1 MPGQAGSLRGW
12 TRALGDPTAVQG
24 TLWLSS
30 LTAQPFWG
38 PCPGSLSRGRA
49 EMGGLGCP
57 CKERHLVRPAT
68 PCPDSRFV
76 MGLSCGCCS
85 DVEGD
90 EGLEEGHLPK
100 ALRCPTPGLGGG
112 PFLAHLRGR
121 GPRAP
126 TLFLDVTWRGDVLP
140 QGPSPGPTAGP
151 GLPWRAVLARQ
162 DTTQITQQVI
172 PFPPTPLASWGDGTL
187 CTSSTSPVSMF
198 SGTAPGRGSVAVST
212 SQQHTGPPSP
222 QGSGTEGRPAVSART
237 HTHTL
242 VGFLRTRPMSST
254 LAPRTPRLTQQ
265 VLNKYLLGGR
275 RGHGAGWGACGPARC
290 PHSPASWCSG
300 GQGPL
305 GARLGPQEQ

>member
-1 MPGQAGSLRGW
+1 MGDLGSAGKALPGGMHLPGQAGSLRGW

-100 ALRCPTPGLGGG
+100 ALRCPTPGLGG
-112 PFLAHLRGR
+112 R
-121 GPRAP
+121 
-126 TLFLDVTWRGDVLP
+126 
-140 QGPSPGPTAGP
+140 
-151 GLPWRAVLARQ
+151 
-162 DTTQITQQVI
+162 
-172 PFPPTPLASWGDGTL
+172 PFP
-187 CTSSTSPVSMF
+187 
-198 SGTAPGRGSVAVST
+198 ST
-212 SQQHTGPPSP
+212 SQRPWAQSP
-222 QGSGTEGRPAVSART
+222 NFIPGCDMEGGISCLRDPLLVQQLVQGSPGGLSWP
-237 HTHTL
+237 
-242 VGFLRTRPMSST
+242 G
-254 LAPRTPRLTQQ
+254 RTPPR
-265 VLNKYLLGGR
+265 
-275 RGHGAGWGACGPARC
+275 
-290 PHSPASWCSG
+290 
-300 GQGPL
+300 
-305 GARLGPQEQ
+305 